1 MVTNVLIIL
10 LNVVILKE
18 MIHNVVNLKNKLMVN
33 VNVIVM
39 VIVNLEY
46 VIKLHKHIIQMNYV
60 NNIILVV

>member
-18 MIHNVVNLKNKLMVN
+18 MIHYVVHLQHKLMVL
-33 VNVIVM
+33 VNLILM
-39 VIVNLEY
+39 VIVHLEY
-46 VIKLHKHIIQMNYV
+46 VMKLHKHIIQMNYV